1 MTIVIA
7 ANSLSLKNG
16 VMKKL
21 TDNNEQAQNERE
33 ESTYALLIRSEEK
46 SRNLIE
52 IIIYPLL
59 VIGVLLAIWQF
70 AVQPVTLPGTVL

>member
-1 MTIVIA
+1 MKEP
-7 ANSLSLKNG
+7 LS
-16 VMKKL
+16 
-21 TDNNEQAQNERE
+21 TNEQVETH